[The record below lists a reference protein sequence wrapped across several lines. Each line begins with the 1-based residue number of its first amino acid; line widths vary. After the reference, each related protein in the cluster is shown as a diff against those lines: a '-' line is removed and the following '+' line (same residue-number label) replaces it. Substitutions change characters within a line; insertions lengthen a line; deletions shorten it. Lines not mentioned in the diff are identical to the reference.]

1 MSDDSKPKD
10 PKDFRELVL
19 QGFWLDLKDHLER
32 GAIIIVHP
40 SLDLQTV
47 ADAVTADNAAK
58 VGGWIAMGKLN
69 KPTAEQI
76 TAWNEM
82 QAKEFSFVIA
92 QPYVLIQEAG
102 H

>member
-1 MSDDSKPKD
+1 MSDKPKEE
-10 PKDFRELVL
+10 KDFRDTVL

-32 GAIIIVHP
+32 GAIIIVHA
-40 SLDLQTV
+40 SLGLQEV

-58 VGGWIAMGKLN
+58 VGGWIALGKLT
-69 KPTAEQI
+69 KPTPEQVN
-76 TAWNEM
+76 AWNEM